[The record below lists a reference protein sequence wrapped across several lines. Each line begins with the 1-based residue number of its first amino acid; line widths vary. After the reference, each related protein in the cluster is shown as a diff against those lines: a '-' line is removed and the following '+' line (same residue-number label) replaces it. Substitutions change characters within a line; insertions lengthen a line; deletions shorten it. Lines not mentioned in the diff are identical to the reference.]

1 MELHKRTTLSI
12 TLILALLAALLTT
25 GMAFASD
32 DSEVTVTG
40 TIVGIYPEDSYL
52 EIEVDNEGLLEIITV
67 QVGQNFNFD
76 SLVLGDLIEVTGI
89 FTDDGTLMVS
99 ELKIQERAR
108 DQLKTQDGE
117 LESYYCTTED
127 QFQPVAFKA
136 AETYGVDYSV
146 IEGYLCSENPIPL
159 GQILL
164 ALQTAAL
171 TGGDYTEYLN
181 GFENISWGQ
190 VWQDMDLQGKPDHGT
205 APGQIKQQDGD
216 NVPDENSGKGQG
228 NGQKGGGQPEDEES
242 LFLDWFPQDWF
253 QRGRK

>member
-1 MELHKRTTLSI
+1 MKHPKIASLSL

-40 TIVGIYPEDSYL
+40 TIVGIYPEESYL
-52 EIEVDNEGLLEIITV
+52 EIEVDNEGVLEIITV

-76 SLVLGDLIEVTGI
+76 SWVLGDLIEVSGT
-89 FTDDGTLMVS
+89 FTDDGTLIVS

-108 DQLKTQDGE
+108 DQIKTQDGT
-117 LESYYCTTED
+117 LDSYYCTTED

-146 IEGYLCSENPIPL
+146 IEGYLCGENPLPL

-164 ALQTAAL
+164 ALQTSAL
-171 TGGDYTEYLN
+171 TGEDYTVYLN

-190 VWQDMDLQGKPDHGT
+190 IWQELGLQGKPDHGT
-205 APGQIKQQDGD
+205 APGQIKQGE
-216 NVPDENSGKGQG
+216 VPDETPGKGQG
-228 NGQKGGGQPEDEES
+228 KGQGGAGQPEEEDE
-242 LFLDWFPQDWF
+242 LFLDWLPQSWL
-253 QRGRK
+253 QKGKK